1 MKLHCNRKQLDD
13 ALGVVARA
21 TASRSALP
29 ILSHLYL
36 EALDDSLRLIG
47 SDMEQ
52 WVECRIPAIVG
63 ETGAPTVSA
72 KLLSDLVGSLS
83 TEEVNLETGERH
95 QLILQ
100 AGESRYQLVGL
111 PADQYP
117 PIPEL
122 ESNAQLSVPA
132 SLLREMV
139 ESVEFAVA
147 PEKLHTTLT
156 GVLLEYDGTNLR
168 LVSTD
173 THRLAVRDAAI
184 GGGGEPA
191 SAIVPLKAIH
201 LLQKLPASENFTLQ
215 LGAHRAAFLGEN
227 ASLVTQLIEGQYPNY
242 QRVIPQEYTRRW
254 VLMVEEFR
262 DALRRAYL
270 IAKNNARIS
279 HTYASKSICAPRARN
294 WSSRR
299 RATPAKPR
307 RRSIWCAKATTSKSL
322 STPSISSMCWM
333 CWRAKRLP
341 SNSPRRCVPPS
352 SSPPTEPIT
361 CASLCRW
368 RFLAKLRRAATK
380 AELCLTTAK
389 LEYEQEVNE
398 Q

>member
-1 MKLHCNRKQLDD
+1 MKLQCNRKQLDD
-13 ALGVVARA
+13 ALGVVAQA
-21 TASRSALP
+21 AASRSTLP

-63 ETGAPTVSA
+63 ETGATTVSA
-72 KLLSDLVGSLS
+72 KLLSDLVGSLR

-122 ESNAQLSVPA
+122 ESNTQLSVPA

-147 PEKLHTTLT
+147 REEVRPTLT
-156 GVLLEYDGTNLR
+156 GIRMEYDGTNLR

-262 DALRRAYL
+262 DALRRVHL
-270 IAKNNARIS
+270 IAKNNSTDGRK
-279 HTYASKSICAPRARN
+279 TY
-294 WSSRR
+294 
-299 RATPAKPR
+299 
-307 RRSIWCAKATTSKSL
+307 TSKVYLRTDGEKLVITAQGYAGEAEETVKLAREGDDIEIAFNAKHLLDVLDVLDVLESEEVAVELTESL
-322 STPSISSMCWM
+322 RPAVFRPADRTDYLYVVMPMS
-333 CWRAKRLP
+333 K
-341 SNSPRRCVPPS
+341 
-352 SSPPTEPIT
+352 
-361 CASLCRW
+361 
-368 RFLAKLRRAATK
+368 
-380 AELCLTTAK
+380 
-389 LEYEQEVNE
+389 
-398 Q
+398 

>member
-1 MKLHCNRKQLDD
+1 MKLQCNRKQLDD
-13 ALGVVARA
+13 ALGVVAQA
-21 TASRSALP
+21 AASRSTLP

-63 ETGAPTVSA
+63 ETGATTVSA

-122 ESNAQLSVPA
+122 ESNTQLSVPA

-147 PEKLHTTLT
+147 REEVRPTLT
-156 GVLLEYDGTNLR
+156 GIRMEYDGTNLR

-270 IAKNNARIS
+270 IAKSNANKVYLRTEGEKLVITAQGDAGEAKEAVDLVREGDDLEIAFNAKYLLDVLDVLES
-279 HTYASKSICAPRARN
+279 EGVAVELTEALR
-294 WSSRR
+294 
-299 RATPAKPR
+299 PAVFKPADR
-307 RRSIWCAKATTSKSL
+307 TDYL
-322 STPSISSMCWM
+322 
-333 CWRAKRLP
+333 
-341 SNSPRRCVPPS
+341 CVIMPM
-352 SSPPTEPIT
+352 
-361 CASLCRW
+361 AL
-368 RFLAKLRRAATK
+368 
-380 AELCLTTAK
+380 
-389 LEYEQEVNE
+389 
-398 Q
+398 

>member
-1 MKLHCNRKQLDD
+1 MKLLCHRKQLDD
-13 ALGVVARA
+13 ALGVVTRA
-21 TASRSALP
+21 AASRSTLP

-63 ETGAPTVSA
+63 ETGATTVSA
-72 KLLSDLVGSLS
+72 KLLSDLVGSFR
-83 TEEVNLETGERH
+83 TEAVNLETGARH

-117 PIPEL
+117 PIPER
-122 ESNAQLSVPA
+122 ESNTQLSVPA

-139 ESVEFAVA
+139 ESVEFAAARDLSQTSLV
-147 PEKLHTTLT
+147 
-156 GVLLEYDGTNLR
+156 GIRMEYDGTNLR

-184 GGGGEPA
+184 GGGGAPA

-262 DALRRAYL
+262 DALRRAALLADSKFVSKVYL
-270 IAKNNARIS
+270 RTESERLVITAHGDAGEAEEAVKLVREGDDLEIAFNAKYLLDVLDVLESEEVAVELTEALRPAVFKPADRTDYLCVIMPM
-279 HTYASKSICAPRARN
+279 SK
-294 WSSRR
+294 
-299 RATPAKPR
+299 
-307 RRSIWCAKATTSKSL
+307 
-322 STPSISSMCWM
+322 
-333 CWRAKRLP
+333 
-341 SNSPRRCVPPS
+341 
-352 SSPPTEPIT
+352 
-361 CASLCRW
+361 
-368 RFLAKLRRAATK
+368 
-380 AELCLTTAK
+380 
-389 LEYEQEVNE
+389 
-398 Q
+398 